1 MQTNAFFVLS
11 RRQAQALADQLD
23 ALSKGRV
30 SLLHQGDHTLL
41 RFEASDQTFAS
52 PEYRLI
58 ITRLTCPTLR
68 VHQLPAPLPER
79 HCAWLVYRTTQG
91 SIEARILVCP
101 EIKVPLLEADESALP
116 LPGVQHFLSNATPFQ
131 AEVWQSVQTAFPETA
146 LAQFPS
152 NHRLSAVMRF
162 YPDSLRAA
170 QDAIGACEHV
180 YRVTQE
186 VMTETSDPWY
196 WRGDVTLLEEGGVR
210 SCRSGDIIVVMN
222 RAYGRT
228 AEGTWV
234 DLETY
239 QQGFDYNRFWKSDW
253 LRPCPEVTFISPRPS

>member
-1 MQTNAFFVLS
+1 MQTIALFILS
-11 RRQAQALADQLD
+11 RRNALALADQLG

-30 SLLHQGDHTLL
+30 SLLHQGDHTML

-52 PEYRLI
+52 PEYRLLV
-58 ITRLTCPTLR
+58 TPLACPTLR
-68 VHQLPAPLPER
+68 VHQLPAPLPEG
-79 HCAWLVYRTTQG
+79 HSAWLIVSSDKRH
-91 SIEARILVCP
+91 IEGRILVCP
-101 EIKVPLLEADESALP
+101 ARQWPGLQDNESASP
-116 LPGVQHFLSNATPFQ
+116 LPNAQHFLSSAGPCQ
-131 AEVWQSVQTAFPETA
+131 AEVWQSVQTVFPETA

-152 NHRLSAVMRF
+152 NHRPSTVMRF

-170 QDAIGACEHV
+170 KDAISVCEHV

-186 VMTETSDPWY
+186 LMTETSDPWY
-196 WRGDVTLLEEGGVR
+196 WRGDVTILEEGGVR
-210 SCRSGDIIVVMN
+210 SCRSGDVIVVMN

-239 QQGFDYNRFWKSDW
+239 QQHFEYHRFWRSDW
-253 LRPCPEVTFISPRPS
+253 LRSGPVVTFISPRPR